1 MEFIPD
7 FMNEVASFGEA
18 EIAERI
24 QQIRQRIEDLGGKNV
39 SIIAVTKGFG
49 VAAVRAAMKAGCS
62 MVGEN
67 YAQELLAKFGS
78 VDRDQRPEIHF
89 IGQLQSNKVAGLA
102 PFVDVWQTVDR
113 LSIAQAIAKRAPG
126 ARVFIQVNATG
137 EPDKG
142 GCEPHEVGELVVA
155 AQELGLEVLGLM
167 TIGPTQEDRALTEA
181 AFRTVALL
189 RNELGLAELS
199 MGMSEDLDIAVPLG
213 ATMVRMGRAIFGERP
228 PKIGV

>member
-1 MEFIPD
+1 
-7 FMNEVASFGEA
+7 VTVEA
-18 EIAERI
+18 EIATRI
-24 QQIRQRIEDLGGKNV
+24 RDIRQRIADLGGKDV

-49 VAAVRAAMKAGCS
+49 IAEIRAAMKAGCS

-67 YAQELLAKFGS
+67 YAQEIRAKFAP
-78 VDRDQRPEIHF
+78 VDPGERPEIHF
-89 IGQLQSNKVAGLA
+89 IGQLQSNKVAGLVS
-102 PFVDVWQTVDR
+102 FVDVWQTVDR
-113 LSIAQAIAKRAPG
+113 LSIAQVIAKQAPG

-142 GCEPHEVGELVVA
+142 GCQWREVTELVVA
-155 AQELGLEVLGLM
+155 ARELGLEVMGLM
-167 TIGPTQEDRALTEA
+167 TIGPTQDDRALTEA

-199 MGMSEDLDIAVPLG
+199 MGMSDDLDIAVPLG